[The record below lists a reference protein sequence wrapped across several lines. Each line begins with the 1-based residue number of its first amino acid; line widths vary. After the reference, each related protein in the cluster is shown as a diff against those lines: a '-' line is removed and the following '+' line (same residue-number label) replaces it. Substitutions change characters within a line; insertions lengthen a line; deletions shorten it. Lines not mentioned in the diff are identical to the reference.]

1 MTGPGPEPIDER
13 ALGLPRGF
21 RDRLL
26 TIPDAGRLFALL
38 FGLGASFGM
47 FAWSASSDGMVHY
60 AVQNEASVAARQL
73 LLQIMLWCGAGACLA
88 GFAFLLLA
96 KREPAAR
103 LQRLARRL
111 SPLLLIGLV
120 PLLFNWK
127 PWVSREL
134 TLGVLVCIVGFV
146 LHTCLTVAS
155 DAGPA
160 DPDSAFA
167 ALSRM
172 GQRLMA
178 RTERWAPPVIV
189 GVAALGY
196 TLYFSYYTIAYH
208 RSVLTMS
215 YDLGLENNLVWNL
228 VHGGQFMKSAPLVG
242 PVGSHFG
249 YHATFFAYVL
259 AIPYVFHQDPE
270 TLLVIQAAL
279 LGGAAIPLYLFAR
292 SRIGRWSAALVAVM
306 YVLYPPLHGSNLYDF
321 HYLPLGVFFLW
332 LTLWLIDS
340 GRYFWGAL
348 AVLLTLSVREDVAA
362 DLAVMGGYMLFAGRR
377 PRAGLVVGIVAT
389 IYFLVLKMMVMP
401 RFLQGSESFLHQ
413 WQGLVPKGGRGYS
426 GVLATVVGN
435 PAFTLTSL
443 LETDKFLY
451 LVQIGAPLCFFAW
464 RRPIGFFVS
473 LPGFLFTLLS
483 TKYPPLV
490 QISFQYTA
498 HWTAFL
504 FVAFVSCLEWIR
516 QPKSAGDDAGWKRQ
530 RVWLA
535 TACFTTL
542 VTSYQ
547 YGAILQ
553 QNTARGGFGKYK
565 FVTTPQDVKRYNDLK
580 ALIAMVP
587 PDAKITSSEFV
598 VPHVSSRADA
608 YTLRNGI
615 YDAEYLLFEEPLRD
629 DEKGFVRD
637 ALKGAFGVVAVRGP
651 FVLAK
656 RGHDTAENAPFLKK
670 LR

>member
-1 MTGPGPEPIDER
+1 MTGPGPDTIDER
-13 ALGLPRGF
+13 ALGLSPGF
-21 RDRLL
+21 RERLL
-26 TIPDAGRLFALL
+26 PIPDAARLFALL

-47 FAWSASSDGMVHY
+47 FAWSAPSEGMVHY
-60 AVQNEASVAARQL
+60 AVQNEASVAARKM
-73 LLQIMLWCGAGACLA
+73 LLQIMLLGGAAACLA
-88 GFAFLLLA
+88 GLAFLLRA
-96 KREPAAR
+96 KHQPAAR
-103 LQRLARRL
+103 LQRIARRL
-111 SPLLLIGLV
+111 SPLLLIGFI
-120 PLLFNWK
+120 PLLFNWQL
-127 PWVSREL
+127 WVSREL
-134 TLGVLVCIVGFV
+134 TLGVLVCVVGFI
-146 LHTCLTVAS
+146 LHACLTVSFEAS
-155 DAGPA
+155 PA
-160 DPDSAFA
+160 DTDSVLAVV
-167 ALSRM
+167 SRT
-172 GQRLMA
+172 GKRLME
-178 RTERWAPPVIV
+178 RTERSAPPLIV
-189 GVAALGY
+189 GVAALVY

-228 VHGGQFMKSAPLVG
+228 VHGGQFMKSSPLVG

-249 YHATFFAYVL
+249 FHATLFAYVL
-259 AIPYVFHQDPE
+259 GVPYLLHQDPE

-279 LGGAAIPLYLFAR
+279 LGGAAVPLYLFAR

-332 LTLWLIDS
+332 LTLWLVDS
-340 GRYFWGAL
+340 GHYKSGAL

-362 DLAVMGGYMLFAGRR
+362 DLAVMGGFMLFAGRR
-377 PRAGLVVGIVAT
+377 PRAGLVVGLVAT
-389 IYFLVLKMMVMP
+389 IYFLVMKMMVMP

-413 WQGLVPKGGRGYS
+413 WQGLVPRGGSGYA
-426 GVLATVVGN
+426 GVLTTVIGN

-451 LVQIGAPLCFFAW
+451 LVQIGAPFCFFVW

-516 QPKSAGDDAGWKRQ
+516 SPKFAADDAGWRRQ
-530 RVWLA
+530 RVWLL

-547 YGAILQ
+547 YGAMLQ

-565 FVTTPQDVKRYNDLK
+565 FITTAQDEKRYADLK

-615 YDAEYLLFEEPLRD
+615 YDAKYMIFEEPARD
-629 DEKGFVRD
+629 DERTFARE
-637 ALKGAFGVVAVRGP
+637 ALKGDGGVVAARGP
-651 FVLAK
+651 FVLAM
-656 RGHDTAENAPFLKK
+656 RGHDKAKNAPFLKK